1 MSEQLSEK
9 KAERSA
15 LAAER
20 ESSLRSRSDLQQLQE
35 DMRGGCDEQ
44 ERLMREMREAIEKAK
59 SEITARRSRV
69 EALQQ
74 QGAALRETLSGLA
87 RQKMELEAKR
97 STADRESRECNDT
110 LLNCE
115 REVARL
121 EQKGMVEG
129 LGSPED
135 RRVKMV
141 RITSAGR
148 ECCRFAQR
156 DMEET
161 EQRLLSGLT
170 ETEQSIFLSLLK
182 KVRDTL

>member
-1 MSEQLSEK
+1 MTDQNSCGALLKQINDKLEKDANNAMRAHDITMTQCGTLLILNRAPEGRMSLK
-9 KAERSA
+9 
-15 LAAER
+15 
-20 ESSLRSRSDLQQLQE
+20 
-35 DMRGGCDEQ
+35 
-44 ERLMREMREAIEKAK
+44 
-59 SEITARRSRV
+59 
-69 EALQQ
+69 
-74 QGAALRETLSGLA
+74 
-87 RQKMELEAKR
+87 ELERQLRVAQ
-97 STADRESRECNDT
+97 STAAGI
-110 LLNCE
+110 
-115 REVARL
+115 VARL

-170 ETEQSIFLSLLK
+170 ETEQSIFLSLPK